1 MRYFLTL
8 IIFLIITLYGQ
19 DNHGKKTMAK
29 KIIKSESEWATCLN
43 PDEYRV
49 LREKGTEM
57 AFTGKYYKHKDNG
70 TYVCAACDYELFGSN
85 TKYDSGTGWP
95 SFYAAID
102 KDRILEKRD
111 NTLGMVRTE
120 ILCTRCE
127 SHLGHLFLD
136 GPKPSGLRYCVN
148 SIALDFKK
156 AE

>member
-57 AFTGKYYKHKDNG
+57 AFTGKYYKHKD
-70 TYVCAACDYELFGSN
+70 
-85 TKYDSGTGWP
+85 
-95 SFYAAID
+95 
-102 KDRILEKRD
+102 
-111 NTLGMVRTE
+111 
-120 ILCTRCE
+120 
-127 SHLGHLFLD
+127 D
-136 GPKPSGLRYCVN
+136 GK
-148 SIALDFKK
+148 
-156 AE
+156 